1 MSKVLVTGGAGFIG
15 ANFIYYMLEKYNDYK
30 IVNLD
35 KLTYASKIENLKNT
49 NENKNYKF
57 IKGDICD
64 REFIFNL
71 FENEKFDIVVNFA
84 AESHVDRSILSPQ
97 EFKNTNVVELKYF

>member
-35 KLTYASKIENLKNT
+35 KLTYASKIENLKN
-49 NENKNYKF
+49 Y
-57 IKGDICD
+57 
-64 REFIFNL
+64 IFN
-71 FENEKFDIVVNFA
+71 
-84 AESHVDRSILSPQ
+84 
-97 EFKNTNVVELKYF
+97 ELKHSLSRNFKKNAKN